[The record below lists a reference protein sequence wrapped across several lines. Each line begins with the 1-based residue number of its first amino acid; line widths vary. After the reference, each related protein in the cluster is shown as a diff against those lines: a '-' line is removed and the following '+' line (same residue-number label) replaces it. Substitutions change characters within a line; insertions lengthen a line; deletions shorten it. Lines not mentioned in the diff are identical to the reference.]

1 MPDFSVVRWGILG
14 PGTIANRFA
23 DGVMTLPDARLAAVG
38 SRDQSRANAFADK
51 YGIPNRHD
59 IYESLVRD
67 PEVDAVYVA
76 TPHNFHREHS
86 LLALNA
92 GKPVLCEKPFT
103 INEREAREVV
113 ETARS
118 KRLFLMEAM
127 WTRCFPVM
135 YRVRE
140 LLSQGA
146 IGNPMIVYA
155 DFGFRGRFDPKGR
168 LYNPDLG
175 GGALLDVGVYTVS
188 FASMVLGEP
197 ERITGLATLGETGV
211 DEQAGMVFGYANG
224 AQAVLSTSIRANTP
238 HSAAIV
244 GDEGTITIHPSWW
257 KPDRLTI
264 SRSGQSDEEVH
275 LPYESTGFNYEASE
289 VARCLRAG
297 KTESEIMPLDE
308 SLAIMRTMD
317 TLRAQWGVK
326 YPME

>member
-1 MPDFSVVRWGILG
+1 MPDYSVVRWGILG
-14 PGTIANRFA
+14 PGSIANRFA
-23 DGVMTLPDARLAAVG
+23 EGAHALPDARLIAVG
-38 SRDQSRANAFADK
+38 SRDRSRADAFADK
-51 YGIPNRHD
+51 YGIPNRHGS
-59 IYESLVRD
+59 YESLVQD
-67 PEVDAVYVA
+67 PDVDVIYVA
-76 TPHNFHREHS
+76 TPHNFHHEHS

-92 GKPVLCEKPFT
+92 GKPILCEKPFT
-103 INEREAREVV
+103 INEGEARDVMEL
-113 ETARS
+113 ARA
-118 KRLFLMEAM
+118 KRLFAMEAM
-127 WTRCFPVM
+127 WTRFFPAM

-146 IGNPMIVYA
+146 IGNPKIVYA
-155 DFGFRGRFDPKGR
+155 DFGFRGKFDPKGR
-168 LYNPDLG
+168 LFNPDLS

-197 ERITGLATLGETGV
+197 ARIAGLAALGETGV

-244 GDEGTITIHPSWW
+244 GEEGTITIHPSWW
-257 KPDRLTI
+257 KPDRLTV
-264 SRSGQSDEEVH
+264 SSSDQADEEVH
-275 LPYESTGFNYEASE
+275 LPYESTGFNYEAAE

-297 KTESEIMPLDE
+297 KLESDIMPLNE

-317 TLRAQWGVK
+317 TLRSQWGLR